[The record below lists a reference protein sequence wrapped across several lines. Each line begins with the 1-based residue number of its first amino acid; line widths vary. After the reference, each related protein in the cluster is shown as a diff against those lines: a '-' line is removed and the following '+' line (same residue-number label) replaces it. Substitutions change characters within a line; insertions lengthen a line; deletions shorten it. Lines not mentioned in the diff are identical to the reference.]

1 MRHSRLHLLAA
12 LLMLCLVAPF
22 LAHASPAPPQN
33 SGSLTLSRP
42 IRTWEFLPVIGS
54 RAALLG
60 NEAGH
65 MEAWTFPL
73 KLAHDF
79 HLVFHVNGQA
89 VPAENFARTL
99 RVRPES
105 CTILYSG
112 DDFQVR
118 ETLFIPVDQPGA
130 ILQFEIESEQPIEIE
145 AVFESDLQLEW
156 PAAIGGTSSSW
167 SPEVHGFV
175 LGEERNKFSGIIGSP
190 TGVAGQSEYETNYSS
205 SAANSIRLG
214 ITPKG
219 ADSKLIVFAGSLD
232 GESAAIK
239 TYQTLVTTHEQL
251 LRDAAAFY
259 QSYLNRTV
267 SLELPDATLQ
277 QAYDWARVS
286 VLQGLS
292 RNPDLGA
299 GLIAGFRTSLEGQ
312 RPGFAWFFGRD
323 SLWTSLALNSEG
335 DFDTTRLALD
345 FLSRFQREDGKI
357 AHEISQS
364 AHFVNWFKDYP
375 YAYASADATPLY
387 LIAMNDYVKRSGD
400 IAFAREKWDSLWKA
414 YEYMRTTY
422 DAQNF
427 PQNNLYGH
435 GWVEGGPLLPVKTE
449 FYQSGLGAESLRS
462 LANLANL
469 LGKADVARELRE
481 EFKAQRTKLNDVF
494 WSADKNYFA
503 FALDK
508 DNHRIEEL
516 SVLTTVPMWFGLV
529 DDSRSNA
536 TITQLADLDH
546 QTDWG
551 MRILSNRSPI
561 YSAQGYHFGSVWPL
575 FTGWASVGEYR
586 YHRAQPGYANLR
598 ANSLLALDGSL
609 GHVTEVLSGTY
620 YQGLATSSPDQ
631 IWSAAM
637 IVSPFLRGMF
647 GLDADVP
654 GNTLAFAPHAPAD
667 WTKYAVKNVPLGN
680 SSFDLRVSKTAN
692 EITLQVK
699 KSGSGAPMFNFE
711 PAVSLRARVLGVEC
725 NGRPLA
731 FHVVASS
738 TDQHVIT
745 QVTLTAETNTIRI
758 RLQDDF
764 GFTYAPNLPP
774 LGSESQG
781 LRILSE
787 SWSASHD
794 LLTLNISGVAGN
806 SYDLTLWN
814 PTQIA
819 SVEGADLIREG
830 NSGHLQ
836 IRLAG
841 ETSAAQIHQ
850 TIKIHFAEHRESGS
864 RKTQ

>member
-1 MRHSRLHLLAA
+1 MRNSHLNWLVAA
-12 LLMLCLVAPF
+12 LLLCFLSPLVACAF
-22 LAHASPAPPQN
+22 PAPPQN
-33 SGSLTLSRP
+33 PSSLTLSRP
-42 IRTWEFLPVIGS
+42 IRPWEFLPVIGS

-65 MEAWTFPL
+65 MEAWAFPL
-73 KLAHDF
+73 KLVRDF

-89 VPAENFARTL
+89 VPAEDFARTL
-99 RVRPES
+99 TVRPES
-105 CTILYSG
+105 RTILYSG
-112 DDFQVR
+112 DTFQVR

-130 ILQFEIESEQPIEIE
+130 IMQFEVESEQPIEIE
-145 AVFESDLQLEW
+145 VVFQSDLQLEW
-156 PAAIGGTSSSW
+156 PAAIGATYISW
-167 SPEVHGFV
+167 SPELHGFV
-175 LGEERNKFSGIIGSP
+175 LGEERNKFAGIIGSP
-190 TGVAGQSEYETNYSS
+190 TGIEGQSEYETNYSS
-205 SAANSIRLG
+205 STANSIRLG
-214 ITPKG
+214 VTPKG
-219 ADSKLIVFAGSLD
+219 TDSKLIVLAGSLN
-232 GESAAIK
+232 GENEAAK
-239 TYQTLVTTHEQL
+239 TFQTLVASHTQL
-251 LRDAAAFY
+251 LRDAASFY

-299 GLIAGFRTSLEGQ
+299 GLVAGFRTSLEGQ

-323 SLWTSLALNSEG
+323 SLWTSLALDAEG
-335 DFDTTRLALD
+335 DFATTRLALD

-357 AHEISQS
+357 PHEISQS
-364 AHFVNWFKDYP
+364 AHFVAWFKDYP

-387 LIAMNDYVKRSGD
+387 LITMNDYVKRSGD

-414 YEYMRTTY
+414 CEYMRSTY
-422 DAQNF
+422 DAQKF
-427 PQNNLYGH
+427 PQNNVYGH

-462 LANLANL
+462 LANLATL
-469 LGKADVARELRE
+469 LGKADVARELQQD
-481 EFKAQRTKLNDVF
+481 FTAQQTKLNDVF

-508 DNHRIEEL
+508 DSRRVEEL

-529 DDSRSNA
+529 DDSRANA

-551 MRILSNRSPI
+551 MRIISNRSPLF
-561 YSAQGYHFGSVWPL
+561 SAQGYHFGSVWPL

-586 YHRAQPGYANLR
+586 YHRPQPAYANLR

-609 GHVTEVLSGTY
+609 GHVTEVLSGNY
-620 YQGLATSSPDQ
+620 HQGLSTSSPHQ

-654 GNTLAFAPHAPAD
+654 GNTLTFAPHAPAD
-667 WTKYAVKNVPLGN
+667 WTAYAVKSVPLGN

-692 EITLQVK
+692 EIALQVK
-699 KSGSGAPMFNFE
+699 KTGSGAPTFSFE
-711 PAVSLRARVLGVEC
+711 PAVSLRAKVLGVEC
-725 NGRPLA
+725 NGHPVT

-738 TDQHVIT
+738 SDQHVIT

-794 LLTLNISGVAGN
+794 LLTLNISGIAG
-806 SYDLTLWN
+806 SAYELALWN
-814 PTQIA
+814 PAQIT
-819 SVEGADLIREG
+819 SVEGAELIREG
-830 NSGHLQ
+830 NTGHLQ
-836 IRLAG
+836 IRLAA
-841 ETSAAQIHQ
+841 ENSTPQVHQ
-850 TIKIHFAEHRESGS
+850 TIRIHFAERKGSGS
-864 RKTQ
+864 PKGH

>member
-1 MRHSRLHLLAA
+1 M
-12 LLMLCLVAPF
+12 
-22 LAHASPAPPQN
+22 
-33 SGSLTLSRP
+33 
-42 IRTWEFLPVIGS
+42 
-54 RAALLG
+54 
-60 NEAGH
+60 
-65 MEAWTFPL
+65 
-73 KLAHDF
+73 
-79 HLVFHVNGQA
+79 
-89 VPAENFARTL
+89 
-99 RVRPES
+99 
-105 CTILYSG
+105 
-112 DDFQVR
+112 
-118 ETLFIPVDQPGA
+118 
-130 ILQFEIESEQPIEIE
+130 
-145 AVFESDLQLEW
+145 
-156 PAAIGGTSSSW
+156 
-167 SPEVHGFV
+167 
-175 LGEERNKFSGIIGSP
+175 
-190 TGVAGQSEYETNYSS
+190 
-205 SAANSIRLG
+205 
-214 ITPKG
+214 
-219 ADSKLIVFAGSLD
+219 
-232 GESAAIK
+232 
-239 TYQTLVTTHEQL
+239 
-251 LRDAAAFY
+251 
-259 QSYLNRTV
+259 
-267 SLELPDATLQ
+267 Q

-299 GLIAGFRTSLEGQ
+299 GLVAGFRTSLEGR

-335 DFDTTRLALD
+335 DFATTRLAVD
-345 FLSRFQREDGKI
+345 FVSRFQREDGKI
-357 AHEISQS
+357 PHEISQS
-364 AHFVNWFKDYP
+364 AHYVNWFKDYP

-400 IAFAREKWDSLWKA
+400 VAFAREKWDSLWRA
-414 YEYMRTTY
+414 YEYLRTTY
-422 DAQNF
+422 DAQSF
-427 PQNNLYGH
+427 PQNNVYGH

-462 LANLANL
+462 LANLASL
-469 LGKADVARELRE
+469 LGKADVARGLRE
-481 EFKAQRTKLNDVF
+481 EFTAQRSKLNDAF

-516 SVLTTVPMWFGLV
+516 SVLTTVPMWFGLA

-551 MRILSNRSPI
+551 MRIISNHSPI

-586 YHRAQPGYANLR
+586 YHRAQPAYANLR

-620 YQGLATSSPDQ
+620 YQGLSTSSPDQ

-667 WTKYAVKNVPLGN
+667 WAAYAVKNVPLGT
-680 SSFDLRVSKTAN
+680 SSFDLGVNKTAN
-692 EITLQVK
+692 EISLQVK
-699 KSGSGAPMFNFE
+699 KTGSGAPTFNFE
-711 PAVSLRARVLGVEC
+711 PAVSLRAKVLGVEC

-745 QVTLTAETNTIRI
+745 QVSLAAETNTIRI

-764 GFTYAPNLPP
+764 GYTYAPDLPP

-781 LRILSE
+781 MRILSE
-787 SWSASHD
+787 IWSASHD

-806 SYDLTLWN
+806 TYELTLWN
-814 PTQIA
+814 PGQIA
-819 SVEGADLIREG
+819 SVEGAELFREG

-841 ETSAAQIHQ
+841 ENPAAQIHQ
-850 TIKIHFAEHRESGS
+850 AIKIHFAEHRGSGAA
-864 RKTQ
+864 KGQ

>member
-1 MRHSRLHLLAA
+1 MRNPRLNWLAA
-12 LLMLCLVAPF
+12 LLLCLFAP
-22 LAHASPAPPQN
+22 LSTSAWPAPPQN

-42 IRTWEFLPVIGS
+42 IRTWEFLPLIGW

-73 KLAHDF
+73 KLVRDF
-79 HLVFHVNGQA
+79 HLVFHVDGQA
-89 VPAENFARTL
+89 VPAEDFARTL
-99 RVRPES
+99 TVHPES
-105 CTILYSG
+105 SAILYSG
-112 DDFQVR
+112 DSFQVR
-118 ETLFIPVDQPGA
+118 ETIFIPVDQPGA

-145 AVFESDLQLEW
+145 AVFQSDLQLEW
-156 PAAIGGTSSSW
+156 PAAIGGTYSSW

-175 LGEERNKFSGIIGSP
+175 LGEERNKFAGIIGSP

-214 ITPKG
+214 VTPKG
-219 ADSKLIVFAGSLD
+219 TDSKLIVLAGSLE

-239 TYQTLVTTHEQL
+239 TYQTLVGSHAQL
-251 LRDAAAFY
+251 LSDAAAFY

-267 SLELPDATLQ
+267 RLELPDTTLQ

-299 GLIAGFRTSLEGQ
+299 GLVAGFRTSLEGQ

-335 DFDTTRLALD
+335 DFATTRLAVD
-345 FLSRFQREDGKI
+345 FVSRFQREDGKI
-357 AHEISQS
+357 PHEISQS
-364 AHFVNWFKDYP
+364 AHYVNWFKDYP

-400 IAFAREKWDSLWKA
+400 VAFAREKWDSLWRA
-414 YEYMRTTY
+414 YEYLRTTY
-422 DAQNF
+422 DAQSF
-427 PQNNLYGH
+427 PQNNVYGH

-462 LANLANL
+462 LANLASL
-469 LGKADVARELRE
+469 LGKADVARGLRE
-481 EFKAQRTKLNDVF
+481 EFTAQRSKLNDAF

-516 SVLTTVPMWFGLV
+516 SVLTTVPMWFGLA

-551 MRILSNRSPI
+551 MRIISNHSPI

-586 YHRAQPGYANLR
+586 YHRAQPAYANLR

-620 YQGLATSSPDQ
+620 YQGLSTSSPDQ

-667 WTKYAVKNVPLGN
+667 WAAYAVKNVPLGT
-680 SSFDLRVSKTAN
+680 SSFDLGVNKTAN
-692 EITLQVK
+692 EISLQVK
-699 KSGSGAPMFNFE
+699 KTGSGAPTFNFE
-711 PAVSLRARVLGVEC
+711 PAVSLRAKVLGVEC

-745 QVTLTAETNTIRI
+745 QVSLAAETNTIRI

-764 GFTYAPNLPP
+764 GYTYAPDLPP

-781 LRILSE
+781 MRILSE
-787 SWSASHD
+787 IWSASHD

-806 SYDLTLWN
+806 TYELTLWN
-814 PTQIA
+814 PGQIA
-819 SVEGADLIREG
+819 SVEGAELFREG

-841 ETSAAQIHQ
+841 ENPAAQIHQ
-850 TIKIHFAEHRESGS
+850 AIKIHFAEHRGSGAA
-864 RKTQ
+864 KGQ

>member
-1 MRHSRLHLLAA
+1 
-12 LLMLCLVAPF
+12 
-22 LAHASPAPPQN
+22 
-33 SGSLTLSRP
+33 
-42 IRTWEFLPVIGS
+42 
-54 RAALLG
+54 
-60 NEAGH
+60 

-73 KLAHDF
+73 KLVRDF
-79 HLVFHVNGQA
+79 HLIFHVDGQA
-89 VPAENFARTL
+89 VPAEDFARTL
-99 RVRPES
+99 IVHPES

-112 DDFQVR
+112 DNFQVR

-130 ILQFEIESEQPIEIE
+130 ILQFEVESEQSIEIE
-145 AVFESDLQLEW
+145 AVFQNDLQLEW
-156 PAAIGGTSSSW
+156 PAAIGATDISW
-167 SPEVHGFV
+167 SPELHGFV
-175 LGEERNKFSGIIGSP
+175 FGEERNKFSGIIGSP
-190 TGVAGQSEYETNYSS
+190 TGVEGQSEYQTNYSS
-205 SAANSIRLG
+205 SSANSIRLG

-219 ADSKLIVFAGSLD
+219 TDSKLIVFAGSLN
-232 GESAAIK
+232 GQNEAVK
-239 TYQTLVTTHEQL
+239 TYQTLVTSHAQL
-251 LRDAAAFY
+251 LLDAATFY

-267 SLELPDATLQ
+267 TLELPDTPLQ

-299 GLIAGFRTSLEGQ
+299 GLVAGFRTSLEGQ

-323 SLWTSLALNSEG
+323 SMWTSLALDSEG
-335 DFDTTRLALD
+335 DFATTRLALD

-357 AHEISQS
+357 PHEISQS
-364 AHFVNWFKDYP
+364 AHYINWFKDYP

-387 LIAMNDYVKRSGD
+387 LITMNDYVKRSGD

-414 YEYMRTTY
+414 YEYMRSTY
-422 DAQNF
+422 DTQNL
-427 PQNNLYGH
+427 PQNNVYGH

-449 FYQSGLGAESLRS
+449 FYQSALGTESLRS
-462 LANLANL
+462 LANLARL
-469 LGKADVARELRE
+469 LGKADVARELQQN
-481 EFKAQRTKLNDVF
+481 FAAQQKKLNDLF
-494 WSADKNYFA
+494 WSPDKSYFA

-508 DNHRIEEL
+508 DNHPVEEL
-516 SVLTTVPMWFGLV
+516 SVLATVPMWFGLV

-551 MRILSNRSPI
+551 MRIISNHSPLF
-561 YSAQGYHFGSVWPL
+561 SAQGYHFGSVWPL

-586 YHRAQPGYANLR
+586 YHRAQPAYANLR
-598 ANSLLALDGSL
+598 ANALLALDGSL
-609 GHVTEVLSGTY
+609 GHVTEVLSGSY
-620 YQGLATSSPDQ
+620 YQGLSTSSPDQ

-654 GNTLAFAPHAPAD
+654 GNTLSFAPHTPAD
-667 WTKYAVKNVPLGN
+667 WTAYAVKNVPLGN
-680 SSFDLRVSKTAN
+680 STFDLHASKTAN

-699 KSGSGAPMFNFE
+699 KSGSGAPTFNFE
-711 PAVSLRARVLGVEC
+711 PAVSLRAKVLGVEG

-731 FHVVASS
+731 FHVVATS

-787 SWSASHD
+787 SWSASYD
-794 LLTLNISGVAGN
+794 LLTLNISGIAGGIYELN
-806 SYDLTLWN
+806 LWN
-814 PTQIA
+814 PAQIT
-819 SVEGADLIREG
+819 SVEGAELIRDG
-830 NSGHLQ
+830 NTGHLQ
-836 IRLAG
+836 IRIPG
-841 ETSAAQIHQ
+841 KTSAPQAHQ
-850 TIKIHFAEHRESGS
+850 TIKIHFPERKGSSS
-864 RKTQ
+864 RKPQ